1 MGGEFGFG
9 PAEMSDST
17 QSRYVLDNMN
27 VLVLDDNRHMRSLVQ
42 SILHALGVK
51 NIREAGDAAEAF
63 KELQHFHADIIIVD
77 WHMEPLDGL
86 DFVRLVRTAK
96 DSPNPYVPIIM
107 LSGYTEYRRVTEAR
121 DAGVNEFLAKPI
133 SAKALYQRFAMIID
147 NPRPFIRTK
156 TYFGPDRRRQNLG
169 PPRGVSERRKDEIE
183 KLQGKGGEEPLSQD
197 DVEALLKD

>member
-1 MGGEFGFG
+1 LEN
-9 PAEMSDST
+9 
-17 QSRYVLDNMN
+17 VN
-27 VLVLDDNRHMRSLVQ
+27 VLVLDDNRHMRQLVE

-51 NIREAGDAAEAF
+51 HVVQAGDAAQAF
-63 KELQHFHADIIIVD
+63 KELQHFNADVIIVD

-121 DAGVNEFLAKPI
+121 DAGVHEFLAKPI
-133 SAKALYQRFAMIID
+133 SAKALYQRFAAIID

-156 TYFGPDRRRQNLG
+156 NYFGPDRRRQNVG
-169 PPRGVSERRKDEIE
+169 PPRGVPDRRKSEPE
-183 KLQGKGGEEPLSQD
+183 KAESSGLSEEEVKNLMDSD
-197 DVEALLKD
+197 G

>member
-1 MGGEFGFG
+1 M
-9 PAEMSDST
+9 
-17 QSRYVLDNMN
+17 LDNIN
-27 VLVLDDNRHMRSLVQ
+27 VLVLDDNKHMRSLVQ

-51 NIREAGDAAEAF
+51 NIRDASDAAEAF
-63 KELQHFHADIIIVD
+63 KELQHFHADVIICD

-107 LSGYTEYRRVTEAR
+107 LTGYTEYRRVVEAR

-133 SAKALYQRFAMIID
+133 SAKALYQRFAAIID
-147 NPRPFIRTK
+147 TPRPFIRTK

-169 PPRGVSERRKDEIE
+169 PPRGTAERRKSELE
-183 KLQGKGGEEPLSQD
+183 KAGDSGVVAPPGTDAADGLSQQE
-197 DVEALLKD
+197 VEALLGK